1 MPLKVQAF
9 EWKFVLSRH
18 KSRSHL
24 QQNWVCFLSSLAI
37 SWISASY
44 SKQFGEQADEMS
56 DDKISLSKGK
66 VLDVVKIKARRSIE
80 KCDLGSELI
89 FFFFFKY
96 NISRKARN
104 KP

>member
-24 QQNWVCFLSSLAI
+24 QQNCVCLSSLAI

-56 DDKISLSKGK
+56 DDKVSLSKGK

-80 KCDLGSELI
+80 KCDLGSKLI
-89 FFFFFKY
+89 FFFFKY

>member
-24 QQNWVCFLSSLAI
+24 QQNWVCLSSLAI

-56 DDKISLSKGK
+56 DDKVSLSKGK

-80 KCDLGSELI
+80 KCDLGSKLI
-89 FFFFFKY
+89 FFFKY